1 MKIIRLAAGTML
13 ALALGGCVTTD
24 ADYRAMDEARCRA
37 FGFRAPSD
45 AFSNCLLQ
53 LDLDRAAERR
63 HRFDRFD
70 ASFGGPPWAYGRRW

>member
-1 MKIIRLAAGTML
+1 MMIAKLAAGGML
-13 ALALGGCVTTD
+13 ALALTGCVTTE
-24 ADYRAMDEARCRA
+24 AEYRARDEERCRS
-37 FGFRAPSD
+37 FGFRAPSEG
-45 AFSNCLLQ
+45 FSNCLLQ